1 MARSIILASSL
12 LTVEVTTL
20 SGPSS
25 LRLAAVFGDHDA
37 LITDV
42 AASICACVGNQQ
54 LPSSSPIIFSL
65 ICVKSSIG
73 GFAPSLQILCQ
84 TRQEKSRKK
93 VVRGLLSWW
102 TRCIIRLSSRKSCG
116 KRHRGG
122 AGERLGAR
130 EPDTTKRRGHGPC
143 RVSSRKR
150 KSRTTRN

>member
-73 GFAPSLQILCQ
+73 GVCSVTANIMPNP
-84 TRQEKSRKK
+84 TGKVKEKSRAGVAFLVDTVYYSVVEQK
-93 VVRGLLSWW
+93 VVRETTPRG
-102 TRCIIRLSSRKSCG
+102 CG
-116 KRHRGG
+116 
-122 AGERLGAR
+122 
-130 EPDTTKRRGHGPC
+130 
-143 RVSSRKR
+143 
-150 KSRTTRN
+150 